1 MNIHSN
7 WGLIYEGVSDLYIS
21 VERYKLLSVLFYD
34 MKFDFI
40 PYIIRTMDTDYIDL
54 KIIKALA
61 DNART
66 SMAELARVLK
76 LSPPTVAERVKR
88 LEEAGIITGYSV
100 AIDYEALGF
109 PVAAWIR
116 IRAVPGELKRV
127 SDIIKSRPE
136 IVYCDRITGEDC
148 FIARAYVRKQADL
161 EALLDELIPYAMT
174 NTSIIQSSP
183 VSPRLRGLSKQP

>member
-1 MNIHSN
+1 
-7 WGLIYEGVSDLYIS
+7 
-21 VERYKLLSVLFYD
+21 
-34 MKFDFI
+34 
-40 PYIIRTMDTDYIDL
+40 MDTDYIDL

-66 SMAELARVLK
+66 SMAELARALN

-88 LEEAGIITGYSV
+88 LEEAGIITGYSA
-100 AIDYEALGF
+100 AINYEALGF

-116 IRAVPGELKRV
+116 IRPIPGELKRV
-127 SDIIKSRPE
+127 ADIIKSRPE
-136 IVYCDRITGEDC
+136 IVHCDRITGDDC
-148 FIARAYVRKQADL
+148 FIARAYLRRQSDL

-183 VSPRLRGLSKQP
+183 VSPRLRGLSQQS